1 MSEKAFNRLTGQ
13 VASSNLGYFDYGFD
27 VRMISLIVGL
37 NTGTITLDGLLRID
51 NDNSRQ
57 LGIVGYIDTSYNP
70 SMPYPIYCLDKPRAK
85 QRWGLNLS
93 PQQMSGPE
101 ICFIF
106 TSLKTYDMY
115 LFYPYVE
122 KVRLDSRRV
131 SATSQKKLGMYVACK
146 CPKDKM
152 DNGGTDC
159 NDHVYAFTIIYDQEW
174 NRTRV
179 VQMAASFQQ
188 IIVSDAGGKSS
199 NPLGDHLSG
208 LVAYGRSSG
217 VLITENSR
225 LNTPLNSFTDK
236 EGKFWDW
243 SFAKGKTFN
252 DLLRDEFQKVCG
264 GKCAMIYFVTKSTA
278 LLSSVNTP
286 FNRFDLS
293 LAQLNSNASLV
304 VLDGVGE
311 NKRTVPSIM
320 CVDTFS
326 QPQALA
332 RLSQAPPIKLVQSYF
347 ECTSTLSAAFMA
359 SVGNAAATSTLY
371 VGIGWAIFGVIFV
384 FYLNHSAHSGTMVL
398 TEDTKADL
406 EATQAQIRNEL
417 IFEGLRS
424 LSEELVRK
432 KVISESA
439 ALIRLDSF
447 RPLFH
452 EQHGPPGPEEQEAL
466 ERVGSEISS
475 RLHQAKQA
483 CANKSAY
490 HGDGRIQQ
498 ADEKGSSAAS
508 ASVAGYRGS
517 DDRIQPRNRTSIPLP
532 NAERQSF
539 TGMHGDPASSDGR
552 RGSRRLSAHPMG
564 FVLSSVQPRSRASL
578 VSSLVLRNSVTE
590 THQL

>member
-1 MSEKAFNRLTGQ
+1 
-13 VASSNLGYFDYGFD
+13 
-27 VRMISLIVGL
+27 
-37 NTGTITLDGLLRID
+37 
-51 NDNSRQ
+51 
-57 LGIVGYIDTSYNP
+57 
-70 SMPYPIYCLDKPRAK
+70 
-85 QRWGLNLS
+85 
-93 PQQMSGPE
+93 
-101 ICFIF
+101 
-106 TSLKTYDMY
+106 
-115 LFYPYVE
+115 
-122 KVRLDSRRV
+122 
-131 SATSQKKLGMYVACK
+131 
-146 CPKDKM
+146 
-152 DNGGTDC
+152 
-159 NDHVYAFTIIYDQEW
+159 
-174 NRTRV
+174 
-179 VQMAASFQQ
+179 
-188 IIVSDAGGKSS
+188 
-199 NPLGDHLSG
+199 
-208 LVAYGRSSG
+208 
-217 VLITENSR
+217 
-225 LNTPLNSFTDK
+225 
-236 EGKFWDW
+236 
-243 SFAKGKTFN
+243 
-252 DLLRDEFQKVCG
+252 
-264 GKCAMIYFVTKSTA
+264 MIYFVTKSTA

-311 NKRTVPSIM
+311 NKRTVPIIM

-347 ECTSTLSAAFMA
+347 ECTNTLSAAFMA

-384 FYLNHSAHSGTMVL
+384 FYLNYSAHSGAVVL

-439 ALIRLDSF
+439 ALNRLDSF
-447 RPLFH
+447 RPLFY

-498 ADEKGSSAAS
+498 ADEKGSSAPS
-508 ASVAGYRGS
+508 ASVASYRGG
-517 DDRIQPRNRTSIPLP
+517 DDRIQPRHRISIPLP

-539 TGMHGDPASSDGR
+539 TGMHDDPASSDGR